1 MQMLFYGVRY
11 YFKSLLKEVNLL
23 LQSRILYDI
32 IILVLYEGRSVIM
45 KFKSNY
51 TLAYLLLMAVVFIIM
66 APIITVMLLLMDKDL
81 STAEILAYMSI
92 FVIVYLVLVVAVN
105 IINLIIW
112 IFAKAKLTVYKER
125 ITYADHTVRLQG
137 MEMNCER
144 EIKLEDVGYIHF
156 DYGALSRYGGGSPC
170 ILSLFDMHNDLIMEI
185 KNPSFIAT
193 LIIIKRC
200 KQADKNI
207 VRKWFVILC
216 AVLYS
221 IAAIVLLFTALI

>member
-1 MQMLFYGVRY
+1 MRNV
-11 YFKSLLKEVNLL
+11 KNVP
-23 LQSRILYDI
+23 I
-32 IILVLYEGRSVIM
+32 
-45 KFKSNY
+45 
-51 TLAYLLLMAVVFIIM
+51 AYLLEAAKGKKHYFANAIAIE
-66 APIITVMLLLMDKDL
+66 
-81 STAEILAYMSI
+81 TAEALESGLHYLGKIVRGTHPRRAIYGL
-92 FVIVYLVLVVAVN
+92 VIVYLVLVVAVN